1 MESEG
6 GSIEWQITLLDVTDR
21 KNANDS
27 FLVDK
32 GNRAAELVIAN
43 QELLY
48 QNHEKEQRAAELF
61 IANQELIFQ
70 NNEKEKRAA
79 ELLIANQEL
88 SIAAATFESQEVMMV
103 TDANSVILRV
113 NKAFTRFTGY
123 RAEEAIGQTP
133 RILSSGRHSQNFFAN
148 MWKSINSLGTW
159 EGEIWNKRKNG
170 EIYPEYLSITAVKN
184 ADGIVHN
191 YVATLM
197 GITMSQAAADEIKSL
212 AYYDSLTLLPNRRM
226 LLDKLRQAL
235 SSSARSGQYGALLFL
250 DLDHFKMLN
259 DTLGHFVGDLLLQQ
273 VATRLT
279 SCVRA
284 SDSVARIGGDEFVV
298 LLENLSLHALEA
310 ASQTKDIAEKIIQ
323 AINQPYQLEK
333 YDYFI
338 TSSIGAALLNGHEL
352 KSDDLLKQADIAM
365 YQSKSE
371 GRNTLRFFDPIM
383 QEAISAHADL
393 ESELRKA
400 IEQQQFQL
408 YYQVQ
413 VDVDGRPTGAEAL
426 IRWQHPKRGMVS
438 PYHFISLAE
447 ETGLIIPIGQW
458 VLDTACAQLNAWQQE
473 PLTQA
478 LVIAINVSARQFHQV
493 DFVGQVL
500 NTVHKYAINPAL
512 LKIELTESMLINNIK
527 DVVTKMN
534 ELSKIGISFSL
545 DDFGAGYSSLQYL
558 KMLPLDQLKIDQ
570 SFVHDIATNSS
581 DRAIVR
587 TIITMAS
594 SLGMNVIAEG
604 VETES
609 QRQFLLD
616 NGCVHFQGYLYSKP
630 MPMDDFRRLLLQ
642 MCV

>member
-1 MESEG
+1 M
-6 GSIEWQITLLDVTDR
+6 
-21 KNANDS
+21 
-27 FLVDK
+27 
-32 GNRAAELVIAN
+32 VIAN
-43 QELLY
+43 QELIY
-48 QNHEKEQRAAELF
+48 ENHEKEQRAAELF

-70 NNEKEKRAA
+70 NKEKEKRAA

-113 NKAFTRFTGY
+113 NKSFTRFTGY
-123 RAEEAIGQTP
+123 SAEEAIGQTP
-133 RILSSGRHSQNFFAN
+133 RILSSGRQSQNFFAN
-148 MWKSINSLGTW
+148 MWKSINSVGAW

-226 LLDKLRQAL
+226 LLDKLRQGLA
-235 SSSARSGQYGALLFL
+235 SSARSGQHGALLFL
-250 DLDHFKMLN
+250 DLDHFKTLN
-259 DTLGHFVGDLLLQQ
+259 DTLGHFIGDLLLQQ
-273 VATRLT
+273 VANRIT

-284 SDSVARIGGDEFVV
+284 SDSVSRIGGDEFVV
-298 LLENLSLHALEA
+298 LLENLSLQALEA

-323 AINQPYQLEK
+323 AINQPYVLEK
-333 YDYFI
+333 HNYLI
-338 TSSIGAALLNGHEL
+338 TSSIGAALFNGYQL
-352 KSDDLLKQADIAM
+352 KSDELLKQADIAM

-371 GRNTLRFFDPIM
+371 GRNTLRFFDPVM
-383 QEAISAHADL
+383 QDAISAHADL
-393 ESELRKA
+393 ENELRKA

-413 VDVDGRPTGAEAL
+413 VDANGVPTGAEAL

-447 ETGLIIPIGQW
+447 ETGLIIPIGLW
-458 VLDTACAQLNAWQQE
+458 VLDNACAQLKSWQQE
-473 PLTQA
+473 SLTNS
-478 LVIAINVSARQFHQV
+478 LVIAINVSARQFHQA
-493 DFVGQVL
+493 DFVEQVL
-500 NTVHKYAINPAL
+500 KTVQKHAINPAL
-512 LKIELTESMLINNIK
+512 LKLELTESMLVHNIK
-527 DVVTKMN
+527 DIVTKMD
-534 ELSKIGISFSL
+534 ELSKIGIRFSL
-545 DDFGAGYSSLQYL
+545 DDFDTGYSSLQYL

-570 SFVHDIATNSS
+570 SFVRDISINSS

-604 VETES
+604 VETDS
-609 QRQFLLD
+609 QREFLLE
-616 NGCVHFQGYLYSKP
+616 NGCLHFQGYLYSKP
-630 MPMDDFRRLLLQ
+630 VPANDFRKLILHCCDDVQYRKHLKQRPLMAMQQELKRPILY
-642 MCV
+642 